1 MVLFI
6 IEIAL
11 LIKISLVIYFNLKA
25 AVMMYKSLQSEKKS

>member
-11 LIKISLVIYFNLKA
+11 LIKISLVIYFNIKA
-25 AVMMYKSLQSEKKS
+25 VIVMYNSF